1 VDLETAASHC
11 GAALLS
17 VPGHSARA
25 SSGVATIP
33 LREREA
39 SCIPVLNDGLQVRNP
54 GVAMASSRIAL
65 VVMIPL
71 LMATV
76 AFSQDEQQ
84 APASTQSPA
93 SYSSQPDAPAAK
105 PVRVPGNVASA
116 MLIHQVTPEY
126 PAAAKEQHIEGTIVL
141 HALIG
146 KDGTLQALK
155 YVSGAPA
162 LMQSAMDAVKQWVY
176 KPTLLNGE
184 PVEVDTTISVLY
196 TLGGKSLKDAMDSA
210 AAQPPSDA
218 PQPDSSAPDSERI
231 RVGGNVAS
239 ASIVHQVTPVYP
251 PIAKVA
257 HISGTV
263 LLHAIIAKDG
273 TIEQLDVV
281 SGPPLLLKSAMD
293 AVRQWV
299 YRPTLVNGEPFRVD
313 TTVSVVFSLDEKKR
327 SDAGVSDSP
336 SAAPGSSTDLPPTAT
351 VDPPQYVQK
360 DTAAPQTPAATNPET
375 NAPADRPRPKSIRV
389 GGNVAA
395 ANLIHQVTPAYPK
408 DAKKHHIQGTVLLH
422 AIIAQDGTIK
432 TVQYVSGP
440 PELTDSAIEAVKE
453 WRYKPTL
460 LRGEAIEVDTTISVV
475 YRLGN

>member
-1 VDLETAASHC
+1 ML
-11 GAALLS
+11 
-17 VPGHSARA
+17 P
-25 SSGVATIP
+25 TIP
-33 LREREA
+33 LRERKA
-39 SCIPVLNDGLQVRNP
+39 SCIPVLNGGLQMRNR
-54 GVAMASSRIAL
+54 GVVMASSRIVL
-65 VVMIPL
+65 VVML
-71 LMATV
+71 AFLAATAV
-76 AFSQDEQQ
+76 FSQDAQKETSPSQS
-84 APASTQSPA
+84 AASD
-93 SYSSQPDAPAAK
+93 SSQSNAPAAK

-116 MLIHQVTPEY
+116 MLIHQVAPVY
-126 PAAAKEQHIEGTIVL
+126 PAAAKEQLIEGTVIL

-155 YVSGAPA
+155 YISGPPA
-162 LMQSAMDAVKQWVY
+162 LMQSAMEAVKQWVY

-210 AAQPPSDA
+210 VPPPTSDA
-218 PQPDSSAPDSERI
+218 PQSDTTAPDAERI
-231 RVGGNVAS
+231 RVSGNLAS

-251 PIAKVA
+251 AIAKVA

-281 SGPPLLLKSAMD
+281 NGPPLLLKSAMD

-299 YRPTLVNGEPFRVD
+299 YRPTLVNGEPVRVD
-313 TTVSVVFSLDEKKR
+313 TTITVVFSLDEKNPNN
-327 SDAGVSDSP
+327 AGGSDSP
-336 SAAPGSSTDLPPTAT
+336 SVAPGSSTDLRPTPT
-351 VDPPQYVQK
+351 VDPPQDTQK
-360 DTAAPQTPAATNPET
+360 DAAPPQAPASGSPEQ
-375 NAPADRPRPKSIRV
+375 NASADRPKPKSIRV

-395 ANLIHQVTPAYPK
+395 ANLVHQVAPVYPH

-422 AIIAQDGTIK
+422 AIIAQDGTMK
-432 TVQYVSGP
+432 TVEYVSGP
-440 PELTDSAIEAVKE
+440 PELTDSAIEAVTE

-460 LRGEAIEVDTTISVV
+460 LRGEPIEVDTTISVV